1 MYEFKNIKLYYIN
14 IVDLVIRIF
23 KFKYVV
29 FILILFSMKVIFFY
43 INFDVN
49 FNICFK
55 LVKIKISNRVFFFF
69 MIDNWDIDIS

>member
-1 MYEFKNIKLYYIN
+1 MFEFKNIKLYYIN

-29 FILILFSMKVIFFY
+29 FILILFSMKFIFFY

-55 LVKIKISNRVFFFF
+55 LVKIKISNRVLFFFY
-69 MIDNWDIDIS
+69 DW

>member
-14 IVDLVIRIF
+14 IVDLVIIIF

-29 FILILFSMKVIFFY
+29 FILILFSMKVIFFD

-55 LVKIKISNRVFFFF
+55 LIKIKISNRVLFFFY
-69 MIDNWDIDIS
+69 DW

>member
-55 LVKIKISNRVFFFF
+55 LVKIKISNRVLFFF